1 MTKEEEKEWHKEC
14 SYGYFWE
21 NVPGIGA
28 KTINRLYE
36 RYGSYEKMYHAD
48 GETILKERQKD
59 AFRQQKKNW
68 NVKEEYSRLLH
79 NKIWCIPL
87 QLNGYPDKLKEI
99 HKPPSALFVK
109 GKLPDPDKPAVAVV
123 GARNCS
129 PYGRMMAK
137 EIGKIL
143 ARNEIQVISGMAKGV
158 DGISQ
163 QAALEQNGASFGILG
178 CGVDICYP
186 ADNQFVYEQLS
197 SGKNMGGVISEFVP
211 GTKPLGGHFPLRN
224 RIISGL
230 ADVLVVVEAKER
242 SGTFITV
249 SDALE
254 QGRDVYAVPGRL
266 GDPLSYG
273 CNRLIEEGA
282 SVLYDLKRFAEEVY
296 ERFSYIRNRNSRK
309 IPAEEKNP
317 LMETVM
323 EKENVSSVKEI
334 LTNCEYERE
343 REETGYGRIEKK
355 ILEILDIQYVS
366 AGDVL
371 CALED
376 CSTGEVLAALSTLE
390 CRGRI
395 ESEGSFYRKTTGFH

>member
-1 MTKEEEKEWHKEC
+1 MTKEDEKEWHKEC

-48 GETILKERQKD
+48 GENILKERQKD
-59 AFRQQKKNW
+59 AFRQQKRNW

-87 QLNGYPDKLKEI
+87 QLKGYPDKLKEI

-109 GKLPDPDKPAVAVV
+109 GKLPDTDKPAAAVV

-129 PYGRMMAK
+129 PYGRTMAK

-143 ARNEIQVISGMAKGV
+143 AQNEIQVISGMAKGV

-163 QAALEQNGASFGILG
+163 QAALEQGGASFGILG
-178 CGVDICYP
+178 CGVDVCYP
-186 ADNQFVYEQLS
+186 ADNQFIYEQLS
-197 SGKNMGGVISEFVP
+197 SGKSMGGIISEFVP

-282 SVLYDLKRFAEEVY
+282 SVLYDINRFAEDVY
-296 ERFSYIRNRNSRK
+296 ERFTFIRKRNFCKS
-309 IPAEEKNP
+309 PAEEKD
-317 LMETVM
+317 TAM
-323 EKENVSSVKEI
+323 EKENPSSVKEI
-334 LTNCEYERE
+334 LTNCECRRAREKAVCDGIER
-343 REETGYGRIEKK
+343 K

-366 AGDVL
+366 AGDIL
-371 CALED
+371 CALEG
-376 CSTGEVLAALSTLE
+376 CSTSEVLAALSTLE
-390 CRGRI
+390 CSGRV
-395 ESEGSFYRKTTGFH
+395 ESEGSFYRKTL

>member
-1 MTKEEEKEWHKEC
+1 MTKEDEKEWHKEC

-48 GETILKERQKD
+48 GENILKERQKD
-59 AFRQQKKNW
+59 AFRQQKRNW

-129 PYGRMMAK
+129 PYGRIMAK

-143 ARNEIQVISGMAKGV
+143 AQNEIQVISGMAKGV

-163 QAALEQNGASFGILG
+163 QAALEQGGASFGVLG

-282 SVLYDLKRFAEEVY
+282 SILYDLNGFATDVY
-296 ERFSYIRNRNSRK
+296 ERFTYIKKRNFRK
-309 IPAEEKNP
+309 SPVEEKD
-317 LMETVM
+317 TVI
-323 EKENVSSVKEI
+323 KTENASSVKEI
-334 LTNCEYERE
+334 LTNYEYEKKRQE
-343 REETGYGRIEKK
+343 AGLSGIEKK

-366 AGDVL
+366 AGDIL
-371 CALED
+371 CALEG
-376 CSTGEVLAALSTLE
+376 CSTSEVLAALSTLE
-390 CRGRI
+390 CSGRV
-395 ESEGSFYRKTTGFH
+395 ESEGSFYRKNTEFH